1 MVTTG
6 GGRLLS
12 LGVLTVLFVMC
23 TWWRD
28 IIGEGL
34 LEGYHTSTVQD
45 GLRLGMILFIIS
57 VFFFVCFF
65 AFLGFFWGFFYFI
78 SYIYKAYQVTPLL
91 MVRKEPSLE
100 KAFLAF
106 LSAFFILLSFEC
118 ETVST

>member
-45 GLRLGMILFIIS
+45 GLRLGMILFFVSEIIY
-57 VFFFVCFF
+57 FF
-65 AFLGFFWGFFYFI
+65 AFFG
-78 SYIYKAYQVTPLL
+78 
-91 MVRKEPSLE
+91 
-100 KAFLAF
+100 
-106 LSAFFILLSFEC
+106 AFFTSSLIYIKH
-118 ETVST
+118 TK